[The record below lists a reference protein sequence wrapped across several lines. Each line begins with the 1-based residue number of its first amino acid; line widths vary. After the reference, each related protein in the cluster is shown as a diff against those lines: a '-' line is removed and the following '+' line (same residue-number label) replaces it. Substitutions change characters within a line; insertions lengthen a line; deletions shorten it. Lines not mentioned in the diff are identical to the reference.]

1 MLHFRNNAYR
11 HKKQKGQWNIIN
23 FYVSIFVIKH
33 FNKYT
38 IMRRESIHTEVLKKK
53 KWKKSKKLDGPGFT
67 PPKWLL
73 LFKSRDQT

>member
-1 MLHFRNNAYR
+1 MEH
-11 HKKQKGQWNIIN
+11 IN

-53 KWKKSKKLDGPGFT
+53 KKMEEKQKLDGPGFT
-67 PPKWLL
+67 PP
-73 LFKSRDQT
+73 

>member
-1 MLHFRNNAYR
+1 ME
-11 HKKQKGQWNIIN
+11 QIN

-53 KWKKSKKLDGPGFT
+53 QKRNKKNKKKKPEEKWKKSKVR
-67 PPKWLL
+67 W
-73 LFKSRDQT
+73 SRLHTSVMAIII